1 MQCARLNHFVR
12 FNPNGTVSR
21 CGHMDRAPKFDSLSS
36 MDSSQW
42 LADINDMF
50 AKDVWP
56 AECKRCQQ
64 TEAVSQT
71 SIRINAN
78 NFHKQQT
85 KQDYLCVGGVL
96 DNICNSACQFCSA
109 NLSTKIGSLES
120 KKYITIDNSAKFWQ
134 LPLDRIVHLDINGG
148 EPSASKNYKYILSN
162 LPSNVRSVRLNT
174 NCSSVLTELIDVVN
188 KGVHVTVTVSFDGIG
203 KVHDYVRWPI
213 TYDKF
218 LKNLME
224 YKSMPVE
231 LNLWTTVNALNIGNF
246 GSILL
251 FAKEN
256 NFDHSWAL
264 LQTPDPLNVKYKNWL
279 TEAAT
284 VPEFLKSSVATEKD
298 NTAELKEFLS
308 EQDAKRNIS
317 FRDFYKV
324 EV

>member
-21 CGHMDRAPKFDSLSS
+21 CGHMIRPPKFNSLSD
-36 MDSSQW
+36 MDSSKW
-42 LADINDMF
+42 MEEINEQF
-50 AKDVWP
+50 ANDTWP

-64 TEAVSQT
+64 TESINKS

-78 NFHKQQT
+78 TFHDKQT
-85 KQDYLCVGGVL
+85 KSDYLCVGGVL

-109 NLSTKIGSLES
+109 DLSTKIGSLES
-120 KKYITIDNSAKFWQ
+120 KNYIMIDNSNSFWQ

-148 EPSASKNYKYILSN
+148 EPSASKNYKYLLNN
-162 LPSNVRSVRLNT
+162 LPVNVRSIRVNT
-174 NCSSVLTELIDVVN
+174 NCSSVLTELADIAERGID
-188 KGVHVTVTVSFDGIG
+188 VTVTVSFDGIG

-213 TYDKF
+213 SYDKF
-218 LKNLME
+218 LKNLMQ
-224 YKSMPVE
+224 YKSMPIN

-246 GSILL
+246 GDILA
-251 FAKEN
+251 FVEEN

-279 TEAAT
+279 TESAYVAGA
-284 VPEFLKSSVATEKD
+284 LKTEVAVGED
-298 NTAELKEFLS
+298 NTAELRNFLAQ
-308 EQDAKRNIS
+308 QDAKRKIK
-317 FRDFYKV
+317 FGDFY